1 MRSLIIRLVVVFSLV
16 ALGLTMAFL
25 GVVAA
30 GRLP

>member
-1 MRSLIIRLVVVFSLV
+1 MVSLVTRLVVVFSLV

-30 GRLP
+30 GRI

>member
-1 MRSLIIRLVVVFSLV
+1 MASLIVRLAVVFSLV

-30 GRLP
+30 GRI